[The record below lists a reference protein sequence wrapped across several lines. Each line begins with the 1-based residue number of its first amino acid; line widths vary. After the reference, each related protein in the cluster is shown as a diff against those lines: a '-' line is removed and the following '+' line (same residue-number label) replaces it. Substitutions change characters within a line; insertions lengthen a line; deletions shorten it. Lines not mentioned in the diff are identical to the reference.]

1 VLALTV
7 ATEVPDRIAR
17 VVSINPY
24 DYGESFGG
32 GIRRSRSGWIV
43 GLFSFFRQYTLETPF
58 FLNKVLAGA
67 VRDANKLPDDLAS
80 EFFRTGQRPGY
91 RWVEYSVFDNWH
103 TWIDARERYSLVRAP
118 VTLVYSEFD
127 WSREEERLRNRGELS
142 SARYVLVAGA
152 GHFSALE
159 KAREIAS
166 AIQGELRPSKAG
178 DRSGRSEMKICLEN
192 DSLRLQLAPG
202 ASIHVICGTVWITE
216 TGVRADTFLS
226 PGQRHLVK
234 GKGVILVAPEAGP
247 TGECSAEIA
256 VNLPPHG
263 IARAASRWIRW
274 FSMSM

>member
-1 VLALTV
+1 
-7 ATEVPDRIAR
+7 
-17 VVSINPY
+17 
-24 DYGESFGG
+24 
-32 GIRRSRSGWIV
+32 
-43 GLFSFFRQYTLETPF
+43 
-58 FLNKVLAGA
+58 
-67 VRDANKLPDDLAS
+67 
-80 EFFRTGQRPGY
+80 
-91 RWVEYSVFDNWH
+91 VFDNWH